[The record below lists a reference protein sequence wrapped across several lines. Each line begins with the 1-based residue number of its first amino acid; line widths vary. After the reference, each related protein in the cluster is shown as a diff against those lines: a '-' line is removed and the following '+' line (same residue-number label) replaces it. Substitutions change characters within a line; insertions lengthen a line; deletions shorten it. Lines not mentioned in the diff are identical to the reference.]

1 MITIKKGEHKL
12 ICTAK
17 TYEEQFKPLGYR
29 IASDKKEAAKKVA
42 SSLDNQEDKVKE
54 EKELTEKYKLTTTK
68 KTKTSKKGK

>member
-1 MITIKKGEHKL
+1 MITIEKGEHKL

-29 IASDKKEAAKKVA
+29 IASDTKEATKKVA
-42 SSLDNQEDKVKE
+42 SSLDNQEKKKE
-54 EKELTEKYKLTTTK
+54 EKELTEKYKLETK